1 MKNGPKT
8 LIFPFC
14 ETLNNFGH
22 DSKWSPVFEFKYP
35 KNFQLK
41 FINITGFCID
51 MATALN
57 ESMIFFTGND
67 IQWIILMLE
76 RNSIDYFIV

>member
-22 DSKWSPVFEFKYP
+22 DSNWSPVFEFKCP
-35 KNFQLK
+35 KNFQLL

-51 MATALN
+51 MAAALN
-57 ESMIFFTGND
+57 ESMIF
-67 IQWIILMLE
+67 IILSPKQQHKGVYL
-76 RNSIDYFIV
+76 STI

>member
-14 ETLNNFGH
+14 ETLNNVGH

-35 KNFQLK
+35 KNFQLL

-57 ESMIFFTGND
+57 ESMIF
-67 IQWIILMLE
+67 IILLPNNNIKE
-76 RNSIDYFIV
+76 SIYLLYKV